1 MSMSEIRTDSNG
13 KISEKN
19 KFFEIILPCNKNN
32 LSKREETT
40 MLEQRYRWKNRQ
52 LREHVSVID
61 GKKSPTILLKNAL
74 YLNQAFRQWMRGNI
88 WIDNDRIVYVG
99 DALPSLISDTCEVI
113 DCTNE
118 ILVPGYIE
126 PHAHPFQ
133 LYNPHSFAAYAS
145 QTGTTTLINDNMALI
160 LHFKKR
166 EAFSLLRDLSH
177 MPSTMYWWSRFD
189 AQSEILNEEEIF
201 SHSNIKSWLE
211 HDAVLQGGELT
222 GWPKLL
228 AGDDLMLHW
237 IQEAKR
243 MRKKI
248 EGHFPGAS
256 EKTLAKMMLLGAD
269 CDHEAMTGEEVYSRL
284 QQGFMVALRYSSI
297 RPDLPGLLDDMKVLG
312 LHAYDRL
319 MFTTDGSPAKF
330 YEQGII
336 DRMIQIAIEKD
347 VPPIDAYNMATVNV
361 ARYYNIEHLHGSI
374 ATGRIANINFLR
386 NIKNPTP
393 KSVLA
398 KGKWVKRND
407 KSFDI
412 FPSLSWDNYDLK
424 PMELDW
430 DLSIDDLQYSMPFGI
445 EMENSVITKPYSIS
459 IEVLTDELASDH
471 DQCFFTLIDR
481 NGKWRINTLLKGF
494 ATHLSALAS
503 SFSNTGDIILI
514 GKNKQD
520 MLFAFNRMK
529 ELGGGI
535 VMAEGGQVVCE
546 LPLPLGGIMSDLSV
560 EQLMEK
566 EEKLLDELK
575 QRGYPFLDPVY
586 SLLFFSSTHLPYI
599 RITQQGMYDVMNK
612 TVLFPS
618 IMR

>member
-1 MSMSEIRTDSNG
+1 
-13 KISEKN
+13 
-19 KFFEIILPCNKNN
+19 
-32 LSKREETT
+32 

-52 LREHVSVID
+52 LREHVTVLE
-61 GKKSPTILLKNAL
+61 GKTSPTILLKNAL

-88 WIDNDRIVYVG
+88 WIYQDRIVYVG
-99 DALPSLISDTCEVI
+99 KALPSMIDGSCEVI

-133 LYNPHSFAAYAS
+133 LYNPHSFAAYAV

-160 LHFKKR
+160 LHLNKT
-166 EAFSLLRDLSH
+166 EAFSFLKDLRAI
-177 MPSTMYWWSRFD
+177 PATMFWWSRFD
-189 AQSEILNEEEIF
+189 AQSEILNEDEIF

-269 CDHEAMTGEEVYSRL
+269 CDHEAMTGKEVYSRL
-284 QQGFMVALRYSSI
+284 QQGFVVALRHSSI
-297 RPDLPGLLDDMKVLG
+297 RPDLPGLLDDLKKLG
-312 LHAYDRL
+312 LDCYDRL
-319 MFTTDGSPAKF
+319 MYTTDGSPAAF
-330 YEQGII
+330 YREGII
-336 DRMIQIAIEKD
+336 DRMIQMAIEKEI
-347 VPPIDAYNMATVNV
+347 PLIDAYNMATVNV

-374 ATGRIANINFLR
+374 ATGRVANINFLE
-386 NIKNPTP
+386 NKENPAP

-398 KGKWVKRND
+398 KGKWVKRD
-407 KSFDI
+407 HQPQDAFTR
-412 FPSLSWDNYDLK
+412 LSWDNYGLK
-424 PMELDW
+424 PLQMDW
-430 DLSIDDLQYSMPFGI
+430 NLSLDDLQYSIPFGI
-445 EMENSVITKPYSIS
+445 KMENSVITKPYTIS
-459 IEVLTDELASDH
+459 IEVLTDELSNDH
-471 DQCFFTLIDR
+471 DECFFTLIDR
-481 NGKWRINTLLKGF
+481 NGKWRINTLVKGF
-494 ATHLSALAS
+494 ANSLSALAS

-520 MLFAFNRMK
+520 MLSAFNRMK

-535 VMAEGGQVVCE
+535 VMAEDGQIVTE
-546 LPLPLGGIMSDLSV
+546 IPLPLGGIMSDLAV
-560 EQLMEK
+560 EELMEQEK
-566 EEKLLDELK
+566 KLLEELK
-575 QRGYPFLDPVY
+575 KRGYPFLDPVY